1 MNTIHIPVLTN
12 QILEYLKPA
21 AGKVFIDCTLGL
33 GGHTEALITRGAK
46 AVYGI
51 DVDERNLEKA
61 KDRLKQYKNVHFI
74 HDNFENLEEIG
85 AKILKK
91 EERIDGILFDL
102 GLSSLHV
109 DEAVRGFSF
118 QKEGP
123 LDMRFDPRSA
133 VTAADIVN
141 TYPLEELLFIFK
153 TYGEEKFS
161 YRIAREIIQYRKQHK
176 FATTSQLADFI
187 ANIFS
192 KGKRNF
198 YFKRHPATR
207 IFQALRIAAN
217 REIEV
222 LQKGLEGAV
231 KVLSTRPSHSEAK
244 PIMRPEGATLNGR
257 LVVISYH
264 SLEDRLVKNFFRQQK
279 TLGSLKI
286 LTKKPVTPDDEEINQ
301 NRRSRSAK
309 LRAAEKL

>member
-12 QILEYLKPA
+12 QILKFLEPA
-21 AGKVFIDCTLGL
+21 PEKVFIDCTLGS

-46 AVYGI
+46 TVYGVE
-51 DVDERNLEKA
+51 VDERNLEKA
-61 KDRLKQYKNVHFI
+61 KDRLNQYKNVHFI
-74 HDNFENLEEIG
+74 HDNFENLEAIG
-85 AKILKK
+85 TEILKK

-109 DEAVRGFSF
+109 DEAIRGFSF
-118 QKEGP
+118 QREGP
-123 LDMRFDPRSA
+123 LDMRFDSRNE

-141 TYPLEELLFIFK
+141 TYTLEELLFIFK

-161 YRIAREIIQYRKQHK
+161 YRIAREIIQRRRQHK
-176 FATTSQLADFI
+176 FETTSQLADFI

-192 KGKRNF
+192 KGKQNF

-222 LQKGLEGAV
+222 LQKGLEGAI
-231 KVLSTRPSHSEAK
+231 KVLSVTGK
-244 PIMRPEGATLNGR
+244 

-264 SLEDRLVKNFFRQQK
+264 SLEDRLVKNFFRHQK

-286 LTKKPVTPDDEEINQ
+286 LTKKPVTPNDEEIRQ

-309 LRAAEKL
+309 LRAAEKLTP

>member
-1 MNTIHIPVLTN
+1 MNDIHIPVLTN
-12 QILEYLKPA
+12 KILEYLEPVKN
-21 AGKVFIDCTLGL
+21 KIFIDCTLGS
-33 GGHTEALITRGAK
+33 GGHAEALITHGAE

-51 DVDERNLEKA
+51 EVDERNLEKA
-61 KDRLKQYKNVHFI
+61 KERLKQYENVHFI
-74 HDNFENLEEIG
+74 HDNFENLETIG

-91 EERIDGILFDL
+91 EKRIHGILFDL

-118 QKEGP
+118 QHEGP
-123 LDMRFDPRSA
+123 LDMRFDTRTE

-141 TYPLEELLFIFK
+141 TYTLEELLFIFK
-153 TYGEEKFS
+153 TYGEEKSS
-161 YRIAREIIQYRKQHK
+161 YRIAREIVQHRRQHK

-192 KGKRNF
+192 KGKPNF

-231 KVLSTRPSHSEAK
+231 KVLSITGK
-244 PIMRPEGATLNGR
+244 

-264 SLEDRLVKNFFRQQK
+264 SLEDRLVKNFFRHQK

-286 LTKKPVTPDDEEINQ
+286 LTKKPITPDDEEINR

>member
-61 KDRLKQYKNVHFI
+61 KDRLGQYKNVHFI
-74 HDNFENLEEIG
+74 HDNFENLAAIG

-109 DEAVRGFSF
+109 DEAIRGFSF

-123 LDMRFDPRSA
+123 LDMRFDPKSA

-231 KVLSTRPSHSEAK
+231 KVLST
-244 PIMRPEGATLNGR
+244 TGR

-279 TLGSLKI
+279 ALGLMKI
-286 LTKKPVTPDDEEINQ
+286 LTKKPITPDDEEINR